1 MEFREILVPVAG
13 TETDI
18 ETINVACRLGKKD
31 KSKITVVYVIPI
43 GRSRSLD
50 AEMIAEAKTAE
61 EIFKQRRKIALEQG
75 YEIETDLLQARNIG
89 PSIIDEALE
98 RKADL
103 IVMGV
108 SYKQHFGKYSLGD
121 VTPYVLKNARCRVIL
136 YQQHQ
141 AELGSV

>member
-1 MEFREILVPVAG
+1 VEFREILVPVAG
-13 TETDI
+13 TETDV
-18 ETINVACRLGKKD
+18 ETIKVACRLGRKD
-31 KSKITVVYVIPI
+31 RSKITVVYVIPI
-43 GRSRSLD
+43 ERSRSLD
-50 AEMIAEAKTAE
+50 SEMTAEAKKAE
-61 EIFKQRRKIALEQG
+61 DILSSAEKVALEQG

-108 SYKQHFGKYSLGD
+108 FYKQHFGKYSLGD

-141 AELGSV
+141 AE